1 MSSNL
6 KSDVREYILNR
17 RTISFGNVCEKF
29 EKAPEALIPIV
40 KDMEL
45 KEEIR
50 INNSACTL
58 DCSSCSSC
66 EDEVDDRIKI
76 TSIFVSIK
84 RLF

>member
-1 MSSNL
+1 MSNL
-6 KSDVREYILNR
+6 DTDVREYILNR
-17 RTISFGNVCEKF
+17 RTISFGNVCEQFGKT
-29 EKAPEALIPIV
+29 PDSLLSII
-40 KDMEL
+40 KDMES

-50 INNSACTL
+50 INNSACSL

-66 EDEVDDRIKI
+66 EEESDDRIKV